1 MEIGVQTQAIPAK
14 NVVVINRQIAEKEK
28 KRRVKRKTLKDIPNA
43 RPDIKQL
50 WRVYK
55 TYDEPYLFRNI
66 GEEENIIADIENAF
80 GDKPTDI
87 EQILKGFKENKGVS
101 YSWGDGGGGGSGA
114 SRVGGRLARLFDAGN
129 LDDLFGS
136 QEAQA
141 VFGGRGQRVPSS
153 SRAVGMDPDQ
163 ARRDRGGYG
172 SRIAFGMDAANVLQE
187 ADEGI
192 ARVGGR
198 SLRMTGERINRALE
212 ALATRARGAFG
223 GGSGGTGTGSR
234 TLSQAATR
242 TQSRQLSRAS
252 SGIETPVRR
261 YPEFGISEGLR
272 TGPRISRAPRAT

>member
-1 MEIGVQTQAIPAK
+1 MDVGVQTQAIPAK
-14 NVVVINRQIAEKEK
+14 NVIVINRQIAEKEK

-80 GDKPTDI
+80 GDKPTDV
-87 EQILKGFKENKGVS
+87 ERILKGFKENKGVS
-101 YSWGDGGGGGSGA
+101 YSWGDGGGGGNNGA
-114 SRVGGRLARLFDAGN
+114 RGRLEALFAAGN
-129 LDDLFGS
+129 IDDLFGS
-136 QEAQA
+136 AEAQA

-153 SRAVGMDPDQ
+153 SRAVGIDPDQ
-163 ARRDRGGYG
+163 ARRSRSDATG
-172 SRIAFGMDAANVLQE
+172 SRIAYGLDSANILQE
-187 ADEGI
+187 ADQGV
-192 ARVGGR
+192 ARIGGR
-198 SLRMTGERINRALE
+198 SMRMTGERALRQISSTLSE
-212 ALATRARGAFG
+212 AFG
-223 GGSGGTGTGSR
+223 RTGGTGAAGSR

-242 TQSRQLSRAS
+242 AA